1 MNGEPGGTGR
11 AATRSERLAIEALL
25 GFDVPQPIDL
35 NAITIAEFAK
45 HGFGGSRVAKA
56 LQRIRRRGEIVS
68 PADLFHAGAIDDRQ
82 LRQLSQVAYGTT
94 PQRPMILDITSSS
107 DGLYVGEDVDLVVS
121 FHRRAIAR
129 AALVSVDVR
138 FPSGRA
144 SHATY
149 AIDERDRRAGRVAL
163 RGLRSGEAG
172 ELRVLVTLRDDA
184 GDVHQRAGRFSVLTR
199 NPVRMYLTPTFLTQ
213 SGRAGAPRFDFGQRR
228 WYCEAAVRW
237 VNSTS
242 SVVNLGRTVT
252 VRMTDAGSHVG
263 TFTFDL
269 SGAIV
274 IPAGSTVYGNLYTY
288 HPEGH
293 PSFNVF
299 HAKGDLTFEYS
310 MSGSG
315 FAPSRSQ
322 VWRTMRVVGY
332 NLIRVGDFTG
342 AERSEYDRAARDI
355 ASGIYV
361 SRDMTV
367 YGTELY
373 RIEGTTQMDA
383 DKARF
388 RFIDSQ
394 AEINELRNRYTVSN
408 WYLDVFMVEG
418 RWDGAFGSSP
428 VNGPVD
434 KQGNSSGLVVRR
446 DGDTV
451 NLGQTLAHEGGH
463 YLGLE
468 HADEDDGCA
477 DTDPASPDI
486 DDNFIFSSSR
496 RDSDVI
502 TGCQID
508 KMRRH
513 GLVRSMTP

>member
-1 MNGEPGGTGR
+1 VNGEAGGAGR
-11 AATRSERLAIEALL
+11 AATRSERRALEALL
-25 GFDVPQPIDL
+25 GFDAPPPIDL
-35 NAITIAEFAK
+35 NAITPAEFAK
-45 HGFGGSRVAKA
+45 HPLGGRRAASA
-56 LQRIRRRGEIVS
+56 LQRLRRRGAIVA
-68 PADLFHAGAIDDRQ
+68 PADLFHAGVIDDRQ
-82 LRQLSQVAYGTT
+82 LRLLSQVAYGTT
-94 PQRPMILDITSSS
+94 PQRPMVLDIATKPERI
-107 DGLYVGEDVDLVVS
+107 YVDEAFDLIVV
-121 FHRRAIAR
+121 FHRRAVAR
-129 AALVSVDVR
+129 PELVTVDAR
-138 FPSGRA
+138 FPSGRL

-149 AIDERDRRAGRVAL
+149 AIPERARTAGRLVLPGFA
-163 RGLRSGEAG
+163 SAEAG
-172 ELRVLVTLRDDA
+172 ELRLLITLRDDA
-184 GDVHQRAGRFSVLTR
+184 GDVHQRAGRFPVLTR
-199 NPVRMYLTPTFLTQ
+199 NPVRIYLTPTYLTQ

-242 SVVNLGRTVT
+242 SRVNLGRRIT
-252 VRMTDAGSHVG
+252 VRLTDAGSHVG
-263 TFTFDL
+263 TFSFDL
-269 SGAIV
+269 SSAIV
-274 IPAGSTVYGNLYTY
+274 IPAESTIYGNLYTY
-288 HPEGH
+288 HPEGN
-293 PSFNVF
+293 PSFDVF

-315 FAPSRSQ
+315 FTPTRSQ
-322 VWRTMRVVGY
+322 IWRTMRLVGY
-332 NLIRVGDFTG
+332 NLIRVGDFTNT
-342 AERSEYDRAARDI
+342 ERSEYNRAAREV
-355 ASGIYV
+355 ASGIFI

-373 RIEGTTQMDA
+373 RIEGTAQMDA

-388 RFIDSQ
+388 RFIDNQ
-394 AEINELRNRYTVSN
+394 GEINELRNRYTVSN

-434 KQGNSSGLVVRR
+434 KQGDSSGLVVRR
-446 DGDTV
+446 DGDTM
-451 NLGQTLAHEGGH
+451 NLGQTFAHEAGH
-463 YLGLE
+463 YVGLE

-496 RDSDVI
+496 RDSAVI